1 MYGQYKSVVD
11 CPKCGYHSTQFDP
24 FCMCSLPLKN
34 NTMKKM
40 EVTYIENHL
49 VMHKI
54 TISYDKSWN
63 WKMSDI
69 MKELAKK
76 IGKPNTN
83 LIAYTASYSSSDV
96 VDLNKKVNEFRS
108 EFKYKSTYVRELLDD

>member
-1 MYGQYKSVVD
+1 
-11 CPKCGYHSTQFDP
+11 
-24 FCMCSLPLKN
+24 
-34 NTMKKM
+34 M

-76 IGKPNTN
+76 IGKPNAN